1 MIPTTPVISQE
12 LQVISE
18 GVRTFASVWNAYKEC
33 TPDVQEIVDDM
44 VVIVNDPDSTSDEK
58 EHALDTMLEALF
70 PGLMNDLVEGFKSHR
85 RSSAGRAIRTS
96 LQKEEASFASRLAR
110 LMKDRRISQAELA
123 KLIGVQQPAVSMMLK
138 RGCRP
143 QRKTILRL
151 AKALKAEPG
160 DLWPNTGDD
169 PRPEAK

>member
-1 MIPTTPVISQE
+1 MTPATPVIKQE

-18 GVRTFASVWNAYKEC
+18 GVRTFASVLNAYKEC

-44 VVIVNDPDSTSDEK
+44 VVIVNDADSTSDEK
-58 EHALDTMLEALF
+58 EHAVDVMLEALF

-96 LQKEEASFASRLAR
+96 LQKEEATFASRLAK

-123 KLIGVQQPAVSMMLK
+123 KLIGVQQPAISMMLK
-138 RGCRP
+138 RECRP
-143 QRKTILRL
+143 QQNTILRL
-151 AKALKAEPG
+151 A
-160 DLWPNTGDD
+160 
-169 PRPEAK
+169 EARRLGQKSCG